1 MKLHV
6 RALRRGDEYALRK
19 VFYSSVHELAC
30 KDYTPEQLAAWAPEA
45 YEVGPWAERIRST
58 PPFIVDASGVVAGFA
73 VLREDG
79 TIDQFFVAPALAGQ
93 GVARMLMAH
102 IHQQAARRGLTEL
115 QANVSLTAE
124 PFFLMSGFEVEGRH
138 EVIVGEVSLS
148 HSRMNKH
155 LLASSLQKRGS
166 DSIAVLSMKASAQPQ

>member
-19 VFYSSVHELAC
+19 VFYASVHELAC

-45 YEVGPWAERIRST
+45 YELIPWAERIRAT

-73 VLREDG
+73 VLLEDG
-79 TIDQFFVAPALAGQ
+79 TIEQFFVAPAFSGQ
-93 GVARMLMAH
+93 GVARMLMTH

-115 QANVSLTAE
+115 QADVSLTAE
-124 PFFLMSGFEVEGRH
+124 SFFLMSGFEVAHRH
-138 EVIVGEVSLS
+138 ELARADLSLS
-148 HSRMNKH
+148 YARM
-155 LLASSLQKRGS
+155 SKRLR
-166 DSIAVLSMKASAQPQ
+166 IAAV

>member
-30 KDYTPEQLAAWAPEA
+30 KDYTAEQLAAWAPEA

-73 VLREDG
+73 VLLENG
-79 TIDQFFVAPALAGQ
+79 TIDQFFVASAMAGQ
-93 GVARMLMAH
+93 GVARMLMTH
-102 IHQQAARRGLTEL
+102 IHQQAARRGLAEL
-115 QANVSLTAE
+115 QADVSLTAE
-124 PFFLMSGFEVEGRH
+124 PFFLLSGFEVKNRH
-138 EVIVGEVSLS
+138 QVVIKELPLS
-148 HSRMNKH
+148 YARMSKH
-155 LLASSLQKRGS
+155 LR
-166 DSIAVLSMKASAQPQ
+166 IAPV

>member
-19 VFYSSVHELAC
+19 VFCSSVHKLAC

-58 PPFIVDASGVVAGFA
+58 PPFIVDASGIVAGFA
-73 VLREDG
+73 VLLEDG
-79 TIDQFFVAPALAGQ
+79 TIDQFFVAPAFAGQ

-102 IHQQAARRGLTEL
+102 IHQQAARRGLAEL
-115 QANVSLTAE
+115 QADVSLTAE
-124 PFFLMSGFEVEGRH
+124 PFFLMSGFEVERRQQVAIGG
-138 EVIVGEVSLS
+138 VTLS
-148 HSRMNKH
+148 NARMT
-155 LLASSLQKRGS
+155 KRLRTS
-166 DSIAVLSMKASAQPQ
+166 PV

>member
-1 MKLHV
+1 MSVLDRRELVTPTGVSPSRIGGLDGV
-6 RALRRGDEYALRK
+6 RALAVVAVL
-19 VFYSSVHELAC
+19 VFHAS
-30 KDYTPEQLAAWAPEA
+30 AAWAPEA

-79 TIDQFFVAPALAGQ
+79 TIDQFFVAPAFAGQ

-115 QANVSLTAE
+115 QADVSLTAE

-138 EVIVGEVSLS
+138 EVARTEVSLS
-148 HSRMNKH
+148 YARMR
-155 LLASSLQKRGS
+155 KRLR
-166 DSIAVLSMKASAQPQ
+166 IAAV

>member
-45 YEVGPWAERIRST
+45 YEVGPWAERTRST

-79 TIDQFFVAPALAGQ
+79 TIDQFFVAPAFAGQ

-115 QANVSLTAE
+115 QADVSLTAE

-148 HSRMNKH
+148 HARMSKH
-155 LLASSLQKRGS
+155 LLSSPLQKQGR
-166 DSIAVLSMKASAQPQ
+166 DSIAVLSMKASAQTQ

>member
-19 VFYSSVHELAC
+19 VFYASVHALAC

-45 YEVGPWAERIRST
+45 YELVPWAERIRGT

-73 VLREDG
+73 VLLEDG
-79 TIDQFFVAPALAGQ
+79 TIEQFFVAPAFAGQ

-102 IHQQAARRGLTEL
+102 IHQQAARRGLAEL
-115 QANVSLTAE
+115 QADVSLTAE
-124 PFFLMSGFEVEGRH
+124 PFFLLSGFEVERRH
-138 EVIVGEVSLS
+138 EVIVGEMSLS
-148 HSRMNKH
+148 RARMNKQ
-155 LLASSLQKRGS
+155 LLAVPLQKRGG
-166 DSIAVLSMKASAQPQ
+166 DSIAALPMKASAPPQ

>member
-19 VFYSSVHELAC
+19 VFYASVHALAC

-45 YEVGPWAERIRST
+45 YELVPWAERIRST

-73 VLREDG
+73 VLLEDG
-79 TIDQFFVAPALAGQ
+79 TIEQFFVAPTFAGQ

-102 IHQQAARRGLTEL
+102 IHQQAARRGLAEL
-115 QANVSLTAE
+115 QADVSLTAE
-124 PFFLMSGFEVEGRH
+124 AFFVMSGFEVAHRQQV
-138 EVIVGEVSLS
+138 VIGDERLNNARMHKRLLVSP
-148 HSRMNKH
+148 
-155 LLASSLQKRGS
+155 A
-166 DSIAVLSMKASAQPQ
+166 